1 MFYNS
6 HLISILPMPSYLAA
20 GRCKPFLLV
29 IKVKVHSS
37 QFNDVMYVVM
47 SSQSLRNK
55 NVMLVIFDISETV

>member
-1 MFYNS
+1 MRFEIKMYYEN
-6 HLISILPMPSYLAA
+6 LFM
-20 GRCKPFLLV
+20 
-29 IKVKVHSS
+29 KVKVHSS